1 MFDNTSRY
9 HRLENATL
17 SVSSQDG
24 EVRQVVYKR
33 RRFIPPTEGFTIVA
47 EHSVTAGERIDHI
60 AARYHRDP
68 TQFHLLCDGNGIMHP
83 DELTAEIGRAIF
95 IRTPRF

>member
-1 MFDNTSRY
+1 MFDNASRY
-9 HRLENATL
+9 HRLENATF
-17 SVSSQDG
+17 SVASQDG

-33 RRFIPPTEGFTIVA
+33 RRFIPSTEGFTIVA

-68 TQFHLLCDGNGIMHP
+68 TQLHLLCDANGIMHP